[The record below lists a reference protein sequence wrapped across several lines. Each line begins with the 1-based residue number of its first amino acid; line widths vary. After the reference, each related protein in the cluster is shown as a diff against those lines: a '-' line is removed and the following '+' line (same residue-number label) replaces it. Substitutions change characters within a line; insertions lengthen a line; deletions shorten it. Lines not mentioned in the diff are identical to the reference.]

1 MSSIVRAATK
11 LTNTRKG
18 SSKPREVESAK
29 IESQLKDNTHI
40 TGPVRTRG
48 QLKKERGAPANK
60 KAQAASSKVEEKPKI
75 AIVKVDIGKLMKTSL
90 ALLSSAII

>member
-1 MSSIVRAATK
+1 M
-11 LTNTRKG
+11 TNAKKDPL
-18 SSKPREVESAK
+18 KPRELESAK
-29 IESQLKDNTHI
+29 IESQFKDNTHI
-40 TGPVRTRG
+40 AGPVRTRG

-90 ALLSSAII
+90 ALLSSAIT